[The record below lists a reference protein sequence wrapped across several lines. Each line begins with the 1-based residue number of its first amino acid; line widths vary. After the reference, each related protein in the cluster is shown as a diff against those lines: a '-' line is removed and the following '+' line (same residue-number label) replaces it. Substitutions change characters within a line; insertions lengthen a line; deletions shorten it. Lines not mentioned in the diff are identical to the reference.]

1 MYRML
6 NSRAGQTLKKENSNR
21 KEHGIAFQIYL
32 VNDVLI
38 AHILTTHTFCPKT
51 NGYRISEEK

>member
-1 MYRML
+1 ML
-6 NSRAGQTLKKENSNR
+6 NNRAGQTLKKENSNR

-32 VNDVLI
+32 VNDILI